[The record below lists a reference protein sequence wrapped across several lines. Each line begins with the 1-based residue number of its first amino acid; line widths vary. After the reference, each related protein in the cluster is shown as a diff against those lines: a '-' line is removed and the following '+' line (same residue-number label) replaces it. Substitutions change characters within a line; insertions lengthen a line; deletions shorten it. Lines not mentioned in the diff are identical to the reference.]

1 MIAPM
6 AKIQIATRARQRD
19 ELLAWLQDEEILH
32 IHEGQHTAEAVRTG
46 AAYELAELQFT
57 LEFLQRVRKL
67 TNTIP
72 QKSWRHLFVG
82 KPAAS
87 LKTLNQTL
95 ASLGI
100 SQLATQAHKLHESLN
115 SIEAN
120 KEKLQQ
126 ELHIYMPWQH
136 VRLTGKELNQ
146 AKQSH
151 IIHRLLF
158 IPARYEEAWLK
169 SLAHIPTASYQ
180 IVYPGGE
187 RNALPVACEVIAHR
201 QDEKAL
207 ASSLA
212 TYNTQTVEL
221 HLLPEESIVQKINFI
236 KQLLQKNTQAANE
249 TLAQAA
255 GLFPKEE
262 SIKFAYDALLHKV
275 EREAASQKFESLP
288 YTAVLTGWVPR
299 AWYPTFMSR
308 LHNMFP
314 DALAEEIA
322 VSPADKPPV
331 HFINNKLVEPFESV
345 TNLYGKPGYHELDP
359 SGPLALFFLLAFGL
373 ALTDAGY
380 GLVLMAGTFAAEK
393 FFRLKRDMKK
403 MTRLLFLGGVMTVI
417 LGALT
422 GGWFGITL
430 ETLPESSLK
439 NALVAIKILD
449 PITEPMK
456 LLGVAFTIGIIQ
468 LMFAWI
474 VKAIY
479 MWRSNQK
486 VPAILDNVPWLI
498 IVSVILAW
506 VASLNGILPLTWH
519 TSLKW
524 AVIAAVVL
532 VVATQGRSYKN
543 PLLKLGGGALSLFG
557 LMSFVSDTL
566 SYSRLLA
573 LGLATGIIG
582 FVVNLLAGMAIA
594 QIPVVG
600 FAMAIVILVVGH
612 VFNLGINALGAFI
625 HSGRLQFV
633 EFFPKFLEGGGLPFR
648 PLGRVSKYVDNP
660 REFSP

>member
-221 HLLPEESIVQKINFI
+221 HLLPEESIIQKINSLRQ
-236 KQLLQKNTQAANE
+236 QLQENE
-249 TLAQAA
+249 Q
-255 GLFPKEE
+255 
-262 SIKFAYDALLHKV
+262 
-275 EREAASQKFESLP
+275 
-288 YTAVLTGWVPR
+288 
-299 AWYPTFMSR
+299 
-308 LHNMFP
+308 
-314 DALAEEIA
+314 
-322 VSPADKPPV
+322 
-331 HFINNKLVEPFESV
+331 
-345 TNLYGKPGYHELDP
+345 
-359 SGPLALFFLLAFGL
+359 
-373 ALTDAGY
+373 
-380 GLVLMAGTFAAEK
+380 
-393 FFRLKRDMKK
+393 
-403 MTRLLFLGGVMTVI
+403 
-417 LGALT
+417 
-422 GGWFGITL
+422 
-430 ETLPESSLK
+430 
-439 NALVAIKILD
+439 
-449 PITEPMK
+449 
-456 LLGVAFTIGIIQ
+456 
-468 LMFAWI
+468 
-474 VKAIY
+474 
-479 MWRSNQK
+479 
-486 VPAILDNVPWLI
+486 
-498 IVSVILAW
+498 
-506 VASLNGILPLTWH
+506 
-519 TSLKW
+519 
-524 AVIAAVVL
+524 
-532 VVATQGRSYKN
+532 ATQK
-543 PLLKLGGGALSLFG
+543 
-557 LMSFVSDTL
+557 T
-566 SYSRLLA
+566 
-573 LGLATGIIG
+573 
-582 FVVNLLAGMAIA
+582 
-594 QIPVVG
+594 
-600 FAMAIVILVVGH
+600 
-612 VFNLGINALGAFI
+612 
-625 HSGRLQFV
+625 
-633 EFFPKFLEGGGLPFR
+633 
-648 PLGRVSKYVDNP
+648 
-660 REFSP
+660 